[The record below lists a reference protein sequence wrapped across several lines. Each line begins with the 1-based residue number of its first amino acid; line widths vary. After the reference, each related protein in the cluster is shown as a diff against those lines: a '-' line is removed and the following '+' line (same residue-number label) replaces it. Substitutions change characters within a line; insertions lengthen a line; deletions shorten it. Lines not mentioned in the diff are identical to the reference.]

1 MYKTAIDIIETEIQK
16 SNDLKNCLNSIC
28 KYLNKQIE
36 GYDWVGFYFHNEKN
50 RELELVAF
58 SGIAT
63 EHTKIPFGEGI
74 CGTSALTNNPILV
87 DDVSKESNYIACNI
101 NVKSEIVVPLF
112 NNKKNIGQIDID
124 SNNLN
129 QFTKV
134 DLNFLIKINEMISEK
149 FFKIK

>member
-1 MYKTAIDIIETEIQK
+1 MYKIAIDIIENEIQK

-28 KYLNKQIE
+28 KYLNKQIV

-63 EHTKIPFGEGI
+63 EHKKIPFGKGI

-87 DDVSKESNYIACNI
+87 DDVSKESNYISCNI

-112 NNKKNIGQIDID
+112 DNKKNIGQIDID
-124 SNNLN
+124 SNTLN
-129 QFTKV
+129 QFTKI
-134 DLNFLIKINEMISEK
+134 DLNFLIKINALIAEK